1 MSLCK
6 VSSLTKH
13 NGHCTIGFFIF
24 LCEEY
29 ILFLNVYISMNTISK
44 CCYLFFGWEIC
55 HPLSTCAIQ
64 GMEGGGV
71 IQNVYRFIQEERG
84 ITPHV
89 YLCTYRQLLFSCIC
103 LKVSCSSVVRHSTK
117 ICVKKM
123 KEKYVTFTVG
133 KSKFLQNQ
141 RGDGDFSAENL
152 DLFFQSSGNVKLSP
166 ETERISCLTNCRTS

>member
-1 MSLCK
+1 MLLFVFWLRNMPSIKYVCN
-6 VSSLTKH
+6 SR
-13 NGHCTIGFFIF
+13 NG
-24 LCEEY
+24 
-29 ILFLNVYISMNTISK
+29 
-44 CCYLFFGWEIC
+44 
-55 HPLSTCAIQ
+55 
-64 GMEGGGV
+64 GGGV

-103 LKVSCSSVVRHSTK
+103 LKVSCSSVVRHNTK

-141 RGDGDFSAENL
+141 RGEGDFSAENL
-152 DLFFQSSGNVKLSP
+152 GLFFHSSGNVKKQII
-166 ETERISCLTNCRTS
+166 TRNCLTNCQTS

>member
-1 MSLCK
+1 MLLFVFWLRNMPSIKYVCN
-6 VSSLTKH
+6 SR
-13 NGHCTIGFFIF
+13 NG
-24 LCEEY
+24 
-29 ILFLNVYISMNTISK
+29 
-44 CCYLFFGWEIC
+44 
-55 HPLSTCAIQ
+55 
-64 GMEGGGV
+64 GGGV

-141 RGDGDFSAENL
+141 RGEGDFSAENL
-152 DLFFQSSGNVKLSP
+152 GLFFHSSGNVKKQII
-166 ETERISCLTNCRTS
+166 TRN

>member
-1 MSLCK
+1 ML
-6 VSSLTKH
+6 
-13 NGHCTIGFFIF
+13 
-24 LCEEY
+24 
-29 ILFLNVYISMNTISK
+29 LFVFWLRNMPSIK
-44 CCYLFFGWEIC
+44 
-55 HPLSTCAIQ
+55 PLSTCAIQ
-64 GMEGGGV
+64 GMEGGRV